1 MKTTLS
7 TLLPALGLCLLL
19 APAFADSTPVLQG
32 DTAHPYK
39 FLVISSTDHI
49 TGLTGQSTALLAAL
63 HVRKNAAATVVPT
76 GTLTEEDSTN
86 MPGWYDY
93 TPSALDVNTLGI
105 ASFHTSVATSDPV
118 DFSFN
123 VVAVNSYDASLF
135 GLSGVG
141 TLAGQT
147 TISGKT
153 NLIATNAADSPAAVT
168 AQGTLIVLS
177 KRTLNRQTYNPA
189 TKVLQLLNDDGTNYG
204 PSLTLTIDA
213 NNNITAR

>member
-1 MKTTLS
+1 MKKSPLFFVSLLS
-7 TLLPALGLCLLL
+7 LLPLTAHAQSGLTIQQNTTTRKILLL
-19 APAFADSTPVLQG
+19 VVKSA
-32 DTAHPYK
+32 
-39 FLVISSTDHI
+39 DHI
-49 TGLTGQSTALLAAL
+49 TADTGDTLTVTLSKNGGAFTAPAGAVAEITNGWYALSPTAADTNTLGPLVIHVASTNGDPADLVENIAAVNQDDSAVFGLTG
-63 HVRKNAAATVVPT
+63 
-76 GTLTEEDSTN
+76 
-86 MPGWYDY
+86 
-93 TPSALDVNTLGI
+93 I
-105 ASFHTSVATSDPV
+105 
-118 DFSFN
+118 
-123 VVAVNSYDASLF
+123 
-135 GLSGVG
+135 G

-168 AQGTLIVLS
+168 AQGALLILS